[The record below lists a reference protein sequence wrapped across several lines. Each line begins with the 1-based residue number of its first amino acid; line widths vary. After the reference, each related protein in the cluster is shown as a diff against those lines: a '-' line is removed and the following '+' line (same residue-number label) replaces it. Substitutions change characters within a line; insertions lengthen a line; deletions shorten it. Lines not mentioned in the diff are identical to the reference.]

1 MPLDVYLKIPEDPN
15 YDPTQIEIEDDLFN
29 FVQYI
34 EMILTTNRGDVF
46 GAPELGANL
55 EAYLWNQQV
64 SAGTIKSEI
73 SRQVFQLCPNLSAR
87 IAFDVEVQFFKGDIT
102 DSILVDIIIEGE
114 KVLGIVS
121 TPSAN

>member
-1 MPLDVYLKIPEDPN
+1 MQLDFYLKIPDDPN

-34 EMILTTNRGDVF
+34 EMILTTNRGEVF

-55 EAYLWNQQV
+55 EAYLWNQHIT
-64 SAGTIKSEI
+64 AATIKSEI
-73 SRQVFQLCPNLSAR
+73 NRQIFQLCPNLSAR

>member
-34 EMILTTNRGDVF
+34 EMILTTNRGEVF

-55 EAYLWNQQV
+55 EAYLWNQHIT
-64 SAGTIKSEI
+64 AGTIKSEI
-73 SRQVFQLCPNLSAR
+73 NRQIFQLCPNLSAR

>member
-15 YDPTQIEIEDDLFN
+15 YDPTQIEVEDDLFN

-46 GAPELGANL
+46 GAPEMGANL

-73 SRQVFQLCPNLSAR
+73 TKQIFLFCQDMASRIP
-87 IAFDVEVQFFKGDIT
+87 FDIEVTFFKGDIT
-102 DSILVDIIIEGE
+102 DSILVDIVINGE
-114 KVLGIVS
+114 TVLGIVS
-121 TPSAN
+121 TPA

>member
-15 YDPTQIEIEDDLFN
+15 YDPTQIEVEDDLFN

-34 EMILTTNRGDVF
+34 EMILTTNKGEVF

-55 EAYLWNQQV
+55 EAYLWNPHIT
-64 SAGTIKSEI
+64 AGTIKSEI
-73 SRQVFQLCPNLSAR
+73 NRQIFLLCPNLSSR
-87 IAFDVEVQFFKGDIT
+87 IAFDVDVQFFKGSIT

>member
-34 EMILTTNRGDVF
+34 EMILTTNRGEVF

-55 EAYLWNQQV
+55 EAYLWNPYV
-64 SAGTIKSEI
+64 TSSTIKSEI
-73 SRQVFQLCPNLSAR
+73 NRQIFQLCPNLSAR
-87 IAFDVEVQFFKGDIT
+87 IAFEVDVQFFKGDIT

>member
-34 EMILTTNRGDVF
+34 EMILTTNRGEVF

-55 EAYLWNQQV
+55 ESYLWNQHIT
-64 SAGTIKSEI
+64 AGTIKSEI
-73 SRQVFQLCPNLSAR
+73 NRQIFQMCPNLSAR
-87 IAFDVEVQFFKGDIT
+87 IAFEVDVQFFKGDIT
-102 DSILVDIIIEGE
+102 DYILVDIIIEGE